1 MSSDSARAEYSPTW
15 RHAWR
20 IWRAFVWRYA
30 LAQVTIMPV
39 AALLLIK
46 WLELVMLEVTEQM
59 RILVLSCYVVAL
71 GVIGVITLV
80 LPIRGILNATYGEFR
95 LAIVPSTSQRA
106 QTSLVPW
113 QRRDPMPTTASLSIL
128 LGGALLIV
136 AIGVFW
142 IGIEPQPGDD
152 GFISFSACF
161 AAGVAAL
168 LYGISKATVHARR
181 SKNYV

>member
-1 MSSDSARAEYSPTW
+1 MAFRPSDSDFSGRNGVTRS
-15 RHAWR
+15 
-20 IWRAFVWRYA
+20 
-30 LAQVTIMPV
+30 AQVR
-39 AALLLIK
+39 
-46 WLELVMLEVTEQM
+46 
-59 RILVLSCYVVAL
+59 RIAVV
-71 GVIGVITLV
+71 
-80 LPIRGILNATYGEFR
+80 
-95 LAIVPSTSQRA
+95 AIVPSTSQRA